1 MANIVLV
8 GAQWGDEGKGK
19 VVDIYTEFADA
30 VVRFQGGSNA
40 GHTVV
45 IGDKKIILH
54 QIPSGILHPNKLCI
68 IGNGV
73 VLDLETLGEEIN
85 GLKSQGFF
93 QNEAQL
99 LISEA
104 AHIVLPYH
112 RSLDVGKE
120 KKAGENK
127 IGTTGRGIG
136 PAYEDKISRSGIRL
150 IDLFDEKT
158 FKESLEKKVAEK
170 NFLLTRYLNQEGFDA
185 SVLFEKYS
193 ALAKRFKANVVNTS
207 VIINQL
213 IEKKKNILFEGA
225 QGTLL
230 DIDHGTYPFVT
241 SSNTVAAAACIGS
254 GIGPT
259 KIDRVIGV
267 VKAYTTRVG
276 EGPFPTELSDEI
288 GIRLKERGKEFGAT
302 TGRPRRCGWL
312 DIVALRHAIRVNGFT
327 NLALTKLDVLT
338 GLKKIKLCRAYK
350 FKGKEISEFPSSIQI
365 LKNCEPIYEE
375 VDGWQEELTGI
386 KKYSDLPKNAQRY
399 IRIIEKLLGV
409 KFILI
414 SLGFEREE
422 TIILTSPFPAK
433 N

>member
-54 QIPSGILHPNKLCI
+54 QIPSGILHPGKLCI

-73 VLDLETLGEEIN
+73 VLDLETLMEEIA

-93 QNEAQL
+93 QDESQL
-99 LISEA
+99 LISES

-112 RSLDVGKE
+112 RALDVGKE
-120 KKAGENK
+120 KKAGDNK

-136 PAYEDKISRSGIRL
+136 PTYEDKIGRNGIKF
-150 IDLFDEKT
+150 IDLFDERAL
-158 FKESLEKKVAEK
+158 KEKLEKKVAEK
-170 NFLLTRYLNQEGFDA
+170 NFFLTQYLGQNGFDA
-185 SVLFEKYS
+185 CDLTEKYS
-193 ALAKRFKANVVNTS
+193 ALAKRLQANVVNTS

-213 IEKKKNILFEGA
+213 IEKRKNILFEGA

-267 VKAYTTRVG
+267 
-276 EGPFPTELSDEI
+276 
-288 GIRLKERGKEFGAT
+288 
-302 TGRPRRCGWL
+302 
-312 DIVALRHAIRVNGFT
+312 
-327 NLALTKLDVLT
+327 
-338 GLKKIKLCRAYK
+338 
-350 FKGKEISEFPSSIQI
+350 
-365 LKNCEPIYEE
+365 
-375 VDGWQEELTGI
+375 
-386 KKYSDLPKNAQRY
+386 
-399 IRIIEKLLGV
+399 
-409 KFILI
+409 
-414 SLGFEREE
+414 
-422 TIILTSPFPAK
+422 
-433 N
+433 